1 VTDRRELSTV
11 SLKPFD
17 FDRLFASGA
26 GCTGPDG
33 QCLTVQVDEGWLAL
47 PRSFVGL
54 RTDLTKVSEERVQE
68 LIEHAWRNKAP
79 KRVVA
84 AYDAP

>member
-1 VTDRRELSTV
+1 VMSW
-11 SLKPFD
+11 S
-17 FDRLFASGA
+17 RLTSANTCCTRCDSRTSAAANPYEEVWRAGA
-26 GCTGPDG
+26 T
-33 QCLTVQVDEGWLAL
+33 
-47 PRSFVGL
+47 RSFVGL

-68 LIEHAWRNKAP
+68 LIEHAWRNTAH